1 LPKEVDEPG
10 SLSTVAQLE
19 RLGFE
24 VKTAAVPK
32 LGMVLEEN
40 RGPKVANLVDTLPAG
55 NSGLA
60 PGDEITRLDGF
71 PYSFKALTWAIKH
84 QKELTLSVTRGHR
97 DLTFSVP
104 VGEQQEI
111 SEVLWRGSAEQLARL
126 QTWLGQPKLEM
137 KTGEAISLKSHENFH
152 SIQSVV

>member
-1 LPKEVDEPG
+1 MPKEVDEPG

-32 LGMVLEEN
+32 LGMVLEDT

-55 NSGLA
+55 NSGPGSGDDDPSRRLPRLLQSPHLGHQA
-60 PGDEITRLDGF
+60 PEGAHPLRHPGTPR
-71 PYSFKALTWAIKH
+71 P
-84 QKELTLSVTRGHR
+84 
-97 DLTFSVP
+97 DLQRP
-104 VGEQQEI
+104 VGEQKEI
-111 SEVLWRGSAEQLARL
+111 SEVLWRGSAEQLAPR
-126 QTWLGQPKLEM
+126 QTWLGQPKLEL

>member
-1 LPKEVDEPG
+1 MAQERRKLVFVVDDDASIRTLVVKALKAKGYDVIEAEDGLKASEMLG
-10 SLSTVAQLE
+10 SL
-19 RLGFE
+19 
-24 VKTAAVPK
+24 
-32 LGMVLEEN
+32 
-40 RGPKVANLVDTLPAG
+40 
-55 NSGLA
+55 
-60 PGDEITRLDGF
+60 TRMPDLLILDVMMPTIDGF
-71 PYSFKALTWAIKH
+71 SLARLIKH